1 MPPRQRL
8 LFSSLSF
15 VLFFMAAMPLYR
27 ELTRPKDIWWT
38 PPTMLVP
45 LVEAQDRVQVYV
57 RGEPVAAPLQGEIGL
72 RLNNW
77 DRMRA
82 DKVPIMLTSA
92 AACGGLVVLLI
103 VMLTGRLAYRGE
115 TGPGV

>member
-1 MPPRQRL
+1 MPTRQRL

-45 LVEAQDRVQVYV
+45 LTEAQDRVQVYV
-57 RGEPVAAPLQGEIGL
+57 RGEPVAAPLQSEIGL
-72 RLNNW
+72 RFNNW

-82 DKVPIMLTSA
+82 RQLPIMVTSG

-103 VMLTGRLAYRGE
+103 IIATGRLAYRGE
-115 TGPGV
+115 TGPGA